1 MGPSNNWCIDT
12 NVLKRK
18 RRQQLYSKH
27 GQNCQSVSVVHVIKW
42 KMSLNFKDETLAST
56 TCLFHALLLNCYLES
71 PLQCSLCDHAKM
83 FLTSEFSDLLFRKLN
98 HKTQRGDCKQVG
110 TTNSKP
116 PGLIIMIGQSKT
128 GSRNQIILFSSRC
141 RALLRF
147 LPASAKNWSNMQEK
161 NYFPEPNRHMLTLFH
176 PILMW
181 RVTYWAPVQMLLVL
195 VTLHQANLLN
205 QKKELV

>member
-18 RRQQLYSKH
+18 RRQQPYSKH

-42 KMSLNFKDETLAST
+42 KMPLNFKDETLAST

-83 FLTSEFSDLLFRKLN
+83 FLTSKFSDLLFRKLTY
-98 HKTQRGDCKQVG
+98 KTQRGDCKQVG

-116 PGLIIMIGQSKT
+116 PGSIIMIGQSKT
-128 GSRNQIILFSSRC
+128 GSRNQIMFITLFSSRC
-141 RALLRF
+141 AEHCCAFYQPQQKTDQICRGKTILLSQTGTCLLYFIRF
-147 LPASAKNWSNMQEK
+147 
-161 NYFPEPNRHMLTLFH
+161 
-176 PILMW
+176 
-181 RVTYWAPVQMLLVL
+181 
-195 VTLHQANLLN
+195 
-205 QKKELV
+205 